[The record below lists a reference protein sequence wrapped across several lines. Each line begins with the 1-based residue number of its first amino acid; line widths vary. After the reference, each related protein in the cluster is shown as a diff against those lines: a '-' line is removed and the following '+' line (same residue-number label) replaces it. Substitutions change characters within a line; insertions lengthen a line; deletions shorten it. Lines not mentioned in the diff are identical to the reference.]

1 MISIDQYIQLFLKEK
16 AEEMEEFKDYI
27 RTSTFSER
35 EISHNEWK
43 SVYLNWATQQDQT
56 TEKSGEMPEI
66 YLSVD

>member
-1 MISIDQYIQLFLKEK
+1 MMSIDQYIQMFLKEK
-16 AEEMEEFKDYI
+16 AEEVEEFKDYI
-27 RTSTFSER
+27 RTSTFSKK
-35 EISHNEWK
+35 EISHDKWK

>member
-1 MISIDQYIQLFLKEK
+1 MISIDQYVQLFLKEK

>member
-1 MISIDQYIQLFLKEK
+1 MISIDQYVQLFLKEK

-43 SVYLNWATQQDQT
+43 SVYLNWTTQQDQT